1 VLIDLRLTSQ
11 LALLRHEFLRHESER
26 GHQISVTFL
35 SMQCHVSYF
44 IVLGITCYLLAQ
56 TSCLKVAAS
65 LCVQGCETITLQHDL
80 PEHIHVE

>member
-1 VLIDLRLTSQ
+1 
-11 LALLRHEFLRHESER
+11 
-26 GHQISVTFL
+26 
-35 SMQCHVSYF
+35 
-44 IVLGITCYLLAQ
+44 LGITCYLLAQ